1 MRRRDFIGVVVGL
14 IAWPIAARAQ
24 KRGEIRRIGVL
35 MDRAAD
41 DPQGQARLLAFRH
54 ALQQLG
60 WSDGYNMRIE
70 TRWGEDDV
78 ERERKYAA
86 ELVALAPDV
95 ILASGTLSVAALQRV
110 THTLPIVFA
119 AVTDPVGDGFVDT
132 LSSPG
137 GNTTGFMLFEYSLS
151 GKWLELLK
159 QVAPRVTQAG
169 IVRVPNLPS
178 AAAEFASLQAVAQY
192 IGVEITPL
200 NIRDPGQIERAVAA
214 FARSANSG
222 LILPPSASGSV
233 HRNLIITLAARYKL
247 PAVYTYR
254 FAVTEGGLI
263 SYGPDAVD
271 QFRRAAGY
279 VDRILK
285 GEKPGD
291 LPVEAPTKYELV
303 INLKTAE
310 ALGLDVPTTLHAS
323 ADELIE

>member
-14 IAWPIAARAQ
+14 AAWPIAARAQ
-24 KRGEIRRIGVL
+24 KREEIRRIGVL
-35 MDRAAD
+35 MNRSAD

-60 WSDGYNMRIE
+60 WSDGYNVRIE

-78 ERERKYAA
+78 EREREYAA

-132 LSSPG
+132 LSWPG

-159 QVAPRVTQAG
+159 QVAPRVTQAR

-178 AAAEFASLQAVAQY
+178 AAAEFASLQAVARY

-291 LPVEAPTKYELV
+291 LPVEVPTKYELV

-310 ALGLDVPTTLHAS
+310 ALGLDVPTTLLAR
-323 ADELIE
+323 ADEVIE